1 MEGVQPASK
10 WFRERQQDD
19 FEIGFRVAKTLFAAE
34 SPYQRV
40 EIVQTAGHGAMLIND
55 GVVMAAER
63 DEFVYHEMIAHV
75 PLFVH
80 PRAARVLVI
89 GGGDGGTAREV
100 LKHPEVARVVLVEI
114 DAVVVQACRRF
125 LPSLS
130 VAFEDPRLELVIAD
144 GVAFAARTTERFDVV
159 IVDSSDPVGPAEGLF
174 DRTFY
179 GSLAR
184 LLRDGGILVTQ
195 AESPFYDQALQ
206 TAMFNAQREF
216 FRRLHLYLYSNLTY
230 PGGLWAFAFASQGL
244 CPLRDFD
251 APRFA
256 RWPAAMRYYNA
267 GVHRAAFMLPEFVR
281 KRYAAILDPLP
292 SI

>member
-1 MEGVQPASK
+1 MDGGHSK
-10 WFRERQQDD
+10 ATWFRERQQDD
-19 FEIGFRVAKTLFAAE
+19 FETGFRVTKTLFAAQ

-80 PRAARVLVI
+80 PRVARVLVI

-100 LKHPEVARVVLVEI
+100 LKHPDVARVVLVEI
-114 DAVVVQACRRF
+114 DAVVVDACRRF
-125 LPSLS
+125 MPSLS
-130 VAFEDPRLELVIAD
+130 VAFDDPRLELVIAD
-144 GVAFAARTTERFDVV
+144 GVAFAAHATESFDVV

-174 DRTFY
+174 DRAFY
-179 GSLAR
+179 GNLAR
-184 LLRDGGILVTQ
+184 LLGDDGILVTQ

-206 TAMFNAQREF
+206 TAILGAQRDF

-230 PGGLWAFAFASQGL
+230 PGGLWAFSFASQGL

-251 APRFA
+251 APRLA
-256 RWPAAMRYYNA
+256 RWPGAMRYYNA
-267 GVHRAAFMLPEFVR
+267 GVHRAAFMLPEFAR
-281 KRYAAILDPLP
+281 RHFAGLLDRLP
-292 SI
+292 PC